1 MITAKS
7 SSAGAGTA
15 GAGAVCT
22 ASSTGRLAAG
32 LVAKAAATTAAAT
45 HSTHAAAPRRCVLIH
60 ERRSEGAREGKPPL
74 FGVWVLRLAAPGDD
88 AAAAVA
94 PDAPLVV
101 RDAQGARTPAYARVL
116 ADLAMV

>member
-1 MITAKS
+1 
-7 SSAGAGTA
+7 
-15 GAGAVCT
+15 
-22 ASSTGRLAAG
+22 
-32 LVAKAAATTAAAT
+32 
-45 HSTHAAAPRRCVLIH
+45 
-60 ERRSEGAREGKPPL
+60 
-74 FGVWVLRLAAPGDD
+74 VLRLAAPGDD